1 MLFSKEQPIYLD
13 YAATTPVSRRVA
25 EAMAPYFSEKF
36 GNPSSLHRKGQ
47 EAQAAIDSARA
58 TVAQLLEVS
67 WKEVFFTAS
76 ATESLNTILRGIAMA
91 AREGGIATPHI
102 ITTNIEHSAVL
113 ETCRA
118 LEHWGIEVTYLPVTS
133 EGLINAQQVKE
144 ALKETTVLVSVMYV
158 NNEIG
163 TIQPIREIAEV
174 LKGTKTLLHTD
185 AVQAANYLDIR
196 PATLGVDLMTLSGH
210 KIYGPKGV
218 GLLYKKERV
227 AMAPLLTGGGQE
239 RGMRGGTENVPAIVG
254 FAEALAETTEL
265 RESEA
270 TRLRALRDSFFEHIE
285 TIEGVTINGSR
296 AHRVANN
303 INVSLEGVG
312 AEIAIPWMDERHIY
326 VSSASACTAR
336 VPEPSHV
343 IAALGEKTLAKN
355 SIRFTLGRDT
365 DKNDIERAV
374 QAVVELK
381 KEH

>member
-13 YAATTPVSRRVA
+13 YAATTPVSKRVA
-25 EAMAPYFSEKF
+25 EAMTPYFSEKY

-58 TVAQLLEVS
+58 AVSELLEVS

-76 ATESLNTILRGIAMA
+76 ATESINTILRGIPIS
-91 AREGGIATPHI
+91 ARARGIATPHI

-113 ETCRA
+113 ETCRV
-118 LEHWGIEVTYLPVTS
+118 LEGYGIEVTYLPVNS
-133 EGLINAQQVKE
+133 EGLISAQQVKD
-144 ALKETTVLVSVMYV
+144 ALTDHTVLVSVMYV

-163 TIQPIREIAEV
+163 TIQPIREIADI
-174 LKGTKTLLHTD
+174 LKGTGVLLHTD

-196 PATLGVDLMTLSGH
+196 PAMLGVDLMTLSGH

-218 GLLYKKERV
+218 GLLYKKESV
-227 AMAPLLTGGGQE
+227 AIAPLLTGGGQE

-254 FAEALAETTEL
+254 FAEALKETTQL
-265 RESEA
+265 RESETA
-270 TRLRALRDSFFEHIE
+270 RLIALRDSFFEHIE
-285 TIEGVTINGSR
+285 TIEGITINGSR
-296 AHRVANN
+296 TQRIANN
-303 INVSLEGVG
+303 INISVEGVG

-355 SIRFTLGRDT
+355 SIRFTLGRNT
-365 DKNDIERAV
+365 NKTDIERAV
-374 QAVVELK
+374 QAVIELR